1 MSDGRIPYEVVNGV
15 PVVTAPEEI
24 DINNAPD
31 LRTALNEAAT
41 ESHGRLVLDMTKTQ
55 FCDSSGI
62 HTLLAVHKRAKAE
75 GGELLL
81 VIPDAAA
88 LRVFQITGVDRVI
101 PNVTSREEALGT
113 VPASAAEGC

>member
-1 MSDGRIPYEVVNGV
+1 VEVNDRRIPYEVVNGV
-15 PVVTAPEEI
+15 PIVTAPEEI

-31 LRTALNEAAT
+31 LRTALNEAAA
-41 ESHGRLVLDMTKTQ
+41 ESRGTVVLDMTQTQ

-62 HTLLAVHKRAKAE
+62 HTLLAVHKRVKAE
-75 GGELLL
+75 GRELLL

-88 LRVFQITGVDRVI
+88 LRVFQITGVD
-101 PNVTSREEALGT
+101 NVTSREEALGT